1 MFILDEC
8 VNRIMEGKVNK
19 WYSGEKGSGAVCL
32 KTNRKNMED
41 NSGKVTVYK
50 VRIYDI
56 QQDAP
61 RVSRRMATEAGAK
74 KMGGEILPET
84 ATLIEAEDLEC
95 GEQWT
100 PRDYKPR
107 DI

>member
-1 MFILDEC
+1 
-8 VNRIMEGKVNK
+8 
-19 WYSGEKGSGAVCL
+19 
-32 KTNRKNMED
+32 MED

-56 QQDAP
+56 QQDAWH
-61 RVSRRMATEAGAK
+61 VSRRMVTEAGAK
-74 KMGGEILPET
+74 IMGGEILRET
-84 ATLIEAEDLEC
+84 ETIISTEELER

-107 DI
+107 GI